1 MAKAVHVNSS
11 LANPDGNE
19 KIKVG
24 ISTCLLGE
32 NVRYDGGHQHDRY
45 LTDTLCRYFE
55 YVPVCPEVECGL
67 STPREAMR
75 LVGPIDAPRLL
86 TNKTGVDHTERM
98 QTWAAGRLTA
108 LREAGL
114 CGYIFKAK
122 SPSSGLFHVK
132 LYDGEGQVTGFTSG
146 LWARAFTQTFPHL
159 PVEED
164 GRLHDP
170 DLRENFIERVFA
182 LKRFRDEVSVQPSVS
197 ALTDFHARNKLL
209 LMAHAPTAVAVLGR
223 LAAGATRRSLRQDVA
238 NYESQW
244 LDLLAKPATVRRHVN
259 VLQHMRGYFRKS
271 LADDERQELTEVI
284 AQYGAEL
291 VPLIVPVTLFRH
303 YVRKYAVAYLADQSY
318 LNPHPIELKLRNH
331 A

>member
-1 MAKAVHVNSS
+1 MKSS
-11 LANPDGNE
+11 PTDPGCADR
-19 KIKVG
+19 IKVG

-45 LTDTLCRYFE
+45 LTDTLGRYFE

-75 LVGPIDAPRLL
+75 LVGSAAAPRLL

-98 QTWAAGRLTA
+98 HSWAAGRLSA

-132 LYDGEGQVTGFTSG
+132 LYDREGQVTGFTSG
-146 LWARAFTQTFPHL
+146 LWARAFTQAFPHL

-182 LKRFRDEVSVQPSVS
+182 LKRFRDEVVAQPSVA
-197 ALTDFHARNKLL
+197 ALTGFHARNKLL

-223 LAAGATRRSLRQDVA
+223 LAANATRRNLRQ
-238 NYESQW
+238 NLESYESRW
-244 LDLLAKPATVRRHVN
+244 VDLLAKPATVRRHVN
-259 VLQHMRGYFRKS
+259 VLQHMQGYFRKS

-284 AQYGAEL
+284 TQYGAEL